1 MTTSEQNKNSY
12 QLNKNS
18 DEQETNMA
26 REKTSVER
34 AISDLRRGA
43 LVMLFDPFRRTAA
56 IIQAAELSTAKGL
69 DLILKLAGS
78 EPSVVITNRR
88 STAIRLNAK
97 TTEVISVSI
106 PPQGGVELV
115 HRLANPIFENENG
128 FGSIDQEELDNL
140 PVVPEASDGLAPKA
154 IQLVKFARLLPSVVL
169 SRIPYAEMIRLSGW
183 NKSDSLLA
191 VDARLIDTL
200 PEMRAQRLVRVVSA
214 QVPLIDSEETNR
226 KIKYTTLEAYPLKW
240 DLLSKLNHND
250 LIFNGKYYDKYKK
263 MHNYDWESFYELS
276 PFFTIK
282 KQNVKVQDVL
292 FDNEFDVI
300 YFDAFAP
307 RVQPEL
313 WTKKIFNSMYK
324 GLKPGGILVTYCA
337 KGSVKRALKYVGF
350 ELQSI
355 PGPPGK
361 REMSRAIKSSS

>member
-1 MTTSEQNKNSY
+1 MKKEIVKTRDGSDTLFVPEFDESY
-12 QLNKNS
+12 HSSHGAIQESLHVFIRSGLKFKTELNEINVL
-18 DEQETNMA
+18 EVGFGT
-26 REKTSVER
+26 
-34 AISDLRRGA
+34 G
-43 LVMLFDPFRRTAA
+43 
-56 IIQAAELSTAKGL
+56 
-69 DLILKLAGS
+69 
-78 EPSVVITNRR
+78 
-88 STAIRLNAK
+88 LNA
-97 TTEVISVSI
+97 
-106 PPQGGVELV
+106 
-115 HRLANPIFENENG
+115 
-128 FGSIDQEELDNL
+128 
-140 PVVPEASDGLAPKA
+140 
-154 IQLVKFARLLPSVVL
+154 LLSF
-169 SRIPYAEMIRLSGW
+169 
-183 NKSDSLLA
+183 
-191 VDARLIDTL
+191 
-200 PEMRAQRLVRVVSA
+200 
-214 QVPLIDSEETNR
+214 IDSEETNR